1 MTVEKWYRRL
11 AEVPRIQYEPDPS
24 IDRTKLLGHDAV
36 PRIHRYEFAGKQH
49 ESLDW
54 PMKDG
59 STSASPSQSWETKPR
74 KGESESKRTLR
85 QLRECLELP
94 GKLSDYHFA
103 IQNCHNTLEGF
114 AREEPWVLEEVERL
128 CWLDIR
134 LIGEYPET
142 ITLEPI
148 AISDEELA
156 KIAAERRGERR
167 FFSVSAFH
175 QLMGMYEREG
185 YLREALE
192 VAKIAERFEQCSG
205 KVEEILERLDR
216 IDAEATTV

>member
-1 MTVEKWYRRL
+1 MTIEKWYRRL
-11 AEVPRIQYEPDPS
+11 AEVPRIGYEPDPS
-24 IDRTKLLGHDAV
+24 IDRTKLPGHDAV
-36 PRIHRYEFAGKQH
+36 PRIHRYEFDGKQH

-54 PMKDG
+54 PMKNG
-59 STSASPSQSWETKPR
+59 TTSASPSQSWETKTR
-74 KGESESKRTLR
+74 RGESECKTTLR
-85 QLRECLELP
+85 QMREALELP

-103 IQNCHNTLEGF
+103 IQNCHDSLKRF

-128 CWLDIR
+128 CWLDIC
-134 LIGEYPET
+134 LISEYPET

-148 AISDEELA
+148 TIADVELA

-185 YLREALE
+185 YLREALQ

-205 KVEEILERLDR
+205 KVEEIIERLDR
-216 IDAEATTV
+216 ITAEANTV

>member
-1 MTVEKWYRRL
+1 MTIEKWYRRL
-11 AEVPRIQYEPDPS
+11 AEVPRIGYEPDPS
-24 IDRTKLLGHDAV
+24 IDRTKLPGHDAV
-36 PRIHRYEFAGKQH
+36 PRIHRYEFDGKQH

-54 PMKDG
+54 PMKNG
-59 STSASPSQSWETKPR
+59 TTSASPSQSWETKTR
-74 KGESESKRTLR
+74 RGESECKTTLR
-85 QLRECLELP
+85 QMREALELP

-103 IQNCHNTLEGF
+103 IQNCHDSLKRF

-134 LIGEYPET
+134 LISEYPET

-148 AISDEELA
+148 AISDKELA
-156 KIAAERRGERR
+156 KIAAERRGERH

-185 YLREALE
+185 YLREALQ

-205 KVEEILERLDR
+205 KVEEIIERLDR
-216 IDAEATTV
+216 INAEANTV